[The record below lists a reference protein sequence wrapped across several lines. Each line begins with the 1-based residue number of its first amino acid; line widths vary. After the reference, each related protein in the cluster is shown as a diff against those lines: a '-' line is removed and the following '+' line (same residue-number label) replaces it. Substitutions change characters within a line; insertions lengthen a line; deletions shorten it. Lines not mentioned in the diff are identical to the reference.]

1 MRSPAASASP
11 TPGASR
17 RPTDAVSARD
27 RRRRPNAA
35 RVNWGCG
42 SIVAVPGQRASDRD
56 VFIQRLPVQASAAE
70 AACFPRFAGGTQK
83 TREPGDGNPQRP
95 PVRKLDPHVVLV
107 EPDTHCPSRRIHSH
121 AFSMR
126 SRFASIYPVG
136 CCATLL
142 LSRQPRLTAVTLSA
156 RPPATFVAGGLFC
169 ASRRLADGRLP
180 PFRCYSAVSR
190 DFSPASSTAIPLFG
204 G

>member
-126 SRFASIYPVG
+126 SRFASIYPGRVLRNTTTITPTTPDRCNVVRETARYVRSG
-136 CCATLL
+136 RSVL
-142 LSRQPRLTAVTLSA
+142 RLTQTCRRTL
-156 RPPATFVAGGLFC
+156 
-169 ASRRLADGRLP
+169 
-180 PFRCYSAVSR
+180 
-190 DFSPASSTAIPLFG
+190 TAIPLLFG
-204 G
+204 C